1 MVKCSECGYL
11 ATWLRKK
18 YTFREASKYFRETGK
33 PEDIPADYAEYLPQC
48 FVRQFDLANE
58 VAADPLLATG
68 SSYSNIVSSVITKE
82 RPCLGITPWS
92 QGFHPKEHQEMLFNK
107 QIVETQRKHA
117 NRSLIIACLSTFLA
131 VAGTVYVAYITNESA
146 LVGAEATIK
155 ASQMQIEAQKE
166 MSKQVQPI
174 NVTVNVP
181 ADTKI
186 TEKPG
191 RK

>member
-1 MVKCSECGYL
+1 MVKCSECGFL

-18 YTFREASKYFRETGK
+18 STFREASQYFRETGQ
-33 PEDIPADYAEYLPQC
+33 PEDTPADYAEYLPQC
-48 FVRQFDLANE
+48 FVRQCDLASE
-58 VAADPLLATG
+58 VAANPLLATG
-68 SSYSNIVSSVITKE
+68 SSYSNIVSGVIKKE
-82 RPCLGITPWS
+82 RDCLSITPWS
-92 QGFHPKEHQEMLFNK
+92 QGFSPKEHQEVLFNK

-117 NRSLIIACLSTFLA
+117 NRSLFIACLSTFLA
-131 VAGTVYVAYITNESA
+131 VAGTVSVAYITSKSA
-146 LVGAEATIK
+146 LIGAEATIK

-186 TEKPG
+186 MEKPG